1 MKNHLISICLATYN
15 GSQYLKEQLDSLCNQ
30 TYQNTEII
38 IQDDNSTDNTLEIIK
53 SYKEFITIK
62 IEKNETNL
70 GYAKN
75 FEKVLKRA
83 SGEYIAICDQDDI
96 WDKNKLEIL
105 INSIGTNTLVYSNSL
120 LMNENGE
127 SLNKSLSDKLKNNF
141 ISSNQSLNFLYDN
154 SVSAHAVLFKKELL
168 NHLFPFPQ
176 HIYFDQYIAMVA
188 ASLQGVKFINKNLV
202 NYRQHSKNTLG
213 NRQKVK
219 NSVASKIKNKLQK
232 KVDNNNDFLNKIKDI
247 EGIKTLSLED
257 RNILLNLKN
266 IHLNFL
272 FSIYSLSTLMFFFKY
287 KYILFAISKKNKI
300 ILSIKKSIGYKL
312 YKALP
317 IL

>member
-1 MKNHLISICLATYN
+1 MNSLISICLATYN
-15 GSQYLKEQLDSLCNQ
+15 GETYIQEQLDSIVKQ
-30 TYQNTEII
+30 TYREFELIV
-38 IQDDNSTDNTLEIIK
+38 QDDNSTDNTLEIIK
-53 SYKEFITIK
+53 SYEKFIKIK
-62 IEKNETNL
+62 IEKNKTNI

-83 SGEYIAICDQDDI
+83 SAEYIAICDQDDI
-96 WDKNKLEIL
+96 WDENKLEIL

-141 ISSNQSLNFLYDN
+141 ISSNQPLNFLYDN

-188 ASLQGVKFINKNLV
+188 ASLQGVQFIDKNLV
-202 NYRQHSKNTLG
+202 NYRQHAKNTLG
-213 NRQKVK
+213 NRQKSK
-219 NSVASKIKNKLQK
+219 DSLTSKIKNKLQK
-232 KVDNNNDFLNKIKDI
+232 KLDNNNDFLNKIKDVKN
-247 EGIKTLSLED
+247 IKTLSLND
-257 RNILLNLKN
+257 KNILLNLKN

-272 FSIYSLSTLMFFFKY
+272 FSIYSLSALIFFLTY
-287 KYILFAISKKNKI
+287 KDILFAIGKKNKI

-312 YKALP
+312 YKVLP